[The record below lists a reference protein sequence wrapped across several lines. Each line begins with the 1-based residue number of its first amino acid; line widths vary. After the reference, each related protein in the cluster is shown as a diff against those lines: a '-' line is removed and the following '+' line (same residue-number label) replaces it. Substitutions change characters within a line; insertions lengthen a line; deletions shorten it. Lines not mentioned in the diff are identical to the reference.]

1 MEVKG
6 RTTERNWQRHK
17 WQNDQ
22 FLVSSLVASFAE
34 PGTVLGILLIY
45 LLSVEGHWWCN
56 SELQRTQAWPHKARD
71 IPSHWGSVD
80 WLRSL
85 GKHAALQWASP
96 EQGVGN
102 DLEQRENQ
110 ASTLIMHSVLVKWNS
125 LSLLSLEMLQCTS
138 YLLFHIPRDTSILTV
153 TCKMF
158 KNKGC
163 NVVSG
168 ERKMIFLSLI
178 RTVLGLYVIYMKI
191 WPKGPE
197 RMPPSPTISW

>member
-1 MEVKG
+1 MTKRSISCELPCCIFRRAWHSIGHFANLFVKCWG
-6 RTTERNWQRHK
+6 A
-17 WQNDQ
+17 
-22 FLVSSLVASFAE
+22 LVMQQWIATDPGLASQSPGHPQSL
-34 PGTVLGILLIY
+34 
-45 LLSVEGHWWCN
+45 
-56 SELQRTQAWPHKARD
+56 
-71 IPSHWGSVD
+71 GSVD

>member
-17 WQNDQ
+17 WQNNQ

-34 PGTVLGILLIY
+34 PGTVLGILLIH

-56 SELQRTQAWPHKARD
+56 SKCSGPRPGLTKPGTS
-71 IPSHWGSVD
+71 PVTWGSVD

-110 ASTLIMHSVLVKWNS
+110 ASTLIMHSMLVKWNS

-178 RTVLGLYVIYMKI
+178 RTVLGQYVIYMKI

-197 RMPPSPTISW
+197 RMPPSLSIS